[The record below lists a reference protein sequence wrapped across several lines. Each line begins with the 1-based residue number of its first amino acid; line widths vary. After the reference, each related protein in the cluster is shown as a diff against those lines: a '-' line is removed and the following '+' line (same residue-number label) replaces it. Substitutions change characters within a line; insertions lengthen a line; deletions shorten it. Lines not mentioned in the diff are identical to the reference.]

1 VLAAVQVLGL
11 SMSLA
16 LGSTLHSRGP
26 TPILV
31 SYRAALWCLEV
42 MTVFDIFLDAIEHK
56 AD

>member
-1 VLAAVQVLGL
+1 MLTAVQVLGL

-16 LGSTLHSRGP
+16 LGSTVHSRGQ
-26 TPILV
+26 THILV
-31 SYRAALWCLEV
+31 SYRAALWCFEV